1 MKLAKIKRKGS
12 KSLYGTF
19 LYMTLLPL
27 FLFGLVMIIYSSK
40 TLSES
45 IQSEATNNLRNV
57 GISVL
62 AAYDTMYPGDYHV
75 VIEGEEVSY
84 YKGDVLLS
92 GDYSVIDKIKEETDV
107 EVSLFFYDTRLLTT
121 ISDEVNGRFVNSG
134 ANSQIIENVIEK
146 KEACFFNNVTI
157 NRTHYFAYYEP
168 IFSEDKEVCLGMIG
182 IAKPAEQIEKTIHLA
197 VYKNIAIMLLAL
209 LLTAAFIIRFA
220 SKIVMVIKKI
230 MEFLKEISLGN
241 LSTELDPLVFS
252 REDELGEMGRFTVKV
267 QAALRKLIERDA
279 LTGLYN
285 RRSAEKKLDVIQAS
299 GVSYAVAIADIDFF
313 KKFND
318 NFGHDCGDVVLKEV
332 ARVLNDGMR
341 GRGFAARWG
350 GEEFLLV
357 FENSEKLAAG
367 IAADEI
373 LQNIRDNKVVHNGK
387 EHAVTMTIG
396 IAQGDS
402 GQPINLQVKEADE
415 KLYEGKESG
424 RNRVII

>member
-1 MKLAKIKRKGS
+1 M
-12 KSLYGTF
+12 
-19 LYMTLLPL
+19 
-27 FLFGLVMIIYSSK
+27 
-40 TLSES
+40 
-45 IQSEATNNLRNV
+45 LR
-57 GISVL
+57 
-62 AAYDTMYPGDYHV
+62 
-75 VIEGEEVSY
+75 
-84 YKGDVLLS
+84 
-92 GDYSVIDKIKEETDV
+92 
-107 EVSLFFYDTRLLTT
+107 
-121 ISDEVNGRFVNSG
+121 
-134 ANSQIIENVIEK
+134 
-146 KEACFFNNVTI
+146 
-157 NRTHYFAYYEP
+157 
-168 IFSEDKEVCLGMIG
+168 
-182 IAKPAEQIEKTIHLA
+182 EQIEKTIHLA

>member
-27 FLFGLVMIIYSSK
+27 FLFGLVMIVYSSK
-40 TLSES
+40 TLSAS
-45 IQSEATNNLRNV
+45 MQSEAENNLRNV

-75 VIEGEEVSY
+75 VFQGDEVTY
-84 YKGDVLLS
+84 YKGDALLS
-92 GDYSVIDKIKEETDV
+92 GDYSVIDEIKEKTNV

-121 ISDEVNGRFVNSG
+121 ISDNETGRFINSG
-134 ANSQIIENVIEK
+134 ANSQIVESVIERK
-146 KEACFFNNVTI
+146 QACFFNNVI
-157 NRTHYFAYYEP
+157 VNHEPYFAYYEP
-168 IFSEDKEVCLGMIG
+168 IFSQDNKVCLGMIG
-182 IAKPAEQIEKTIHLA
+182 IAKPAEQIDQTIHSA
-197 VYKNIAIMLLAL
+197 VYRNIAIMVLAL
-209 LLTAAFIIRFA
+209 FLTAGFILRFA
-220 SKIVMVIKKI
+220 SNVVMVIKKI

-241 LSTELDPLVFS
+241 LSTELDPLVAA
-252 REDELGEMGRFTVKV
+252 REDELGEMGRFTVKL
-267 QAALRKLIERDA
+267 QASLRKLIERDA

-285 RRSAEKKLDVIQAS
+285 RRSGEKKLDAVQAS
-299 GVSYAVAIADIDFF
+299 GVPYAVAIGDIDFF

-341 GRGFAARWG
+341 GIGFVARWG

-357 FENSEKLAAG
+357 FENMEKLSAG
-367 IAADEI
+367 IEADRI
-373 LQNIRDNKVVHNGK
+373 LQAVRDNKVLHNGK
-387 EHAVTMTIG
+387 EHAVTMTFG
-396 IAQGDS
+396 VADGTA
-402 GQPINLQVKEADE
+402 GRPINLQVKEADE

-424 RNRVII
+424 RNRVVV